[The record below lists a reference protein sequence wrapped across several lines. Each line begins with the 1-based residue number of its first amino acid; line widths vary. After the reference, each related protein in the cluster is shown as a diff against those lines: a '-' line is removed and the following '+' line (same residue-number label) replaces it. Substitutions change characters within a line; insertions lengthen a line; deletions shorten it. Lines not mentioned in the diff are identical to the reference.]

1 MCTYHFDENRMNA
14 IQYSFAN
21 SIIERV
27 RFCARLKTF
36 SEVATSCKSFY
47 GRCSMSDMFLQQYD
61 SLPKKLQREV
71 QDYVEYLFFKAK
83 TSQNGVSDPSSKK
96 AKSDAFQKLLNYT
109 GCLPAD
115 IDYKREVGNAILKKY
130 ESLT

>member
-1 MCTYHFDENRMNA
+1 MY
-14 IQYSFAN
+14 
-21 SIIERV
+21 
-27 RFCARLKTF
+27 
-36 SEVATSCKSFY
+36 
-47 GRCSMSDMFLQQYD
+47 SMSDMFLQQYD

-71 QDYVEYLFFKAK
+71 QDYVEYLFFKVK

-115 IDYKREVGNAILKKY
+115 IDYKQEVGNAILKKY

>member
-1 MCTYHFDENRMNA
+1 MND
-14 IQYSFAN
+14 
-21 SIIERV
+21 V
-27 RFCARLKTF
+27 
-36 SEVATSCKSFY
+36 
-47 GRCSMSDMFLQQYD
+47 FLRQYD
-61 SLPKKLQREV
+61 SLPKQLQREV

-115 IDYKREVGNAILKKY
+115 IDYKREVGDAILEKY

>member
-1 MCTYHFDENRMNA
+1 MND
-14 IQYSFAN
+14 
-21 SIIERV
+21 V
-27 RFCARLKTF
+27 
-36 SEVATSCKSFY
+36 
-47 GRCSMSDMFLQQYD
+47 FLRKYD
-61 SLPKKLQREV
+61 SLPKQLQNEV

-83 TSQNGVSDPSSKK
+83 TSQSGVSDPSSKK

-115 IDYKREVGNAILKKY
+115 IDYKAEVGNAILKKY